1 MELIKRRNR
10 WIAYDDNGKVLCQ
23 AQCMQTVIA
32 VVKEQLVKK
41 YKKDILTNAES

>member
-32 VVKEQLVKK
+32 IVKEQLVEKH
-41 YKKDILTNAES
+41 KKDMSKSLES